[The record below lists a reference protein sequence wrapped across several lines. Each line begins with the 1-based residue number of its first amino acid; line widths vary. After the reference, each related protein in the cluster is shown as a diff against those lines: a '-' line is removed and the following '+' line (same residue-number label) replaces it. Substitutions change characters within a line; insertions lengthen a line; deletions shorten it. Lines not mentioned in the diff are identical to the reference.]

1 MQEILWNNLYLSS
14 VPLHFT
20 LLKMSSAEEPGIS
33 DIRKQPTALQLT
45 QGISRFIA
53 VNLCILSNAVTY
65 LKEQQVQQ
73 LQPLVNRQKYWVI
86 ISCLYT

>member
-1 MQEILWNNLYLSS
+1 
-14 VPLHFT
+14 VHLHFT
-20 LLKMSSAEEPGIS
+20 LLKMSSADIS
-33 DIRKQPTALQLT
+33 DISEKLTAVQLT

-65 LKEQQVQQ
+65 LKEL
-73 LQPLVNRQKYWVI
+73 LQPLVNRH